1 MARYARTVPAD
12 RHGGEG
18 VVPRGGRALALA
30 TLCTLLFLTFLDNT
44 VVSVALG
51 DVQVSLHAGVTELQ
65 WVVGAYA
72 LTFASIMLACGMIGD
87 ELGRKKVMLAG
98 AGVFCAGSVLCALA
112 PNVQTLIAG
121 RAVMG
126 LGAAASEPGTL
137 SMLRH
142 LYPDAKARSRAIG
155 VWAATSGF
163 ALAAGPVVGGVL
175 VGVWNWRGIF
185 WFNLAFGLAAL
196 IVAAIILPESAD
208 PTAARVDTAGTL
220 LGAGALATLVFAII
234 DAESAGFGSAGVI
247 VLLCLSAVLAAA
259 FVWWE
264 RRARHPL
271 LDLRFLRV
279 PQFTTANIAA
289 FCTYFAT
296 FAIFFFTALYL
307 VEVAGAS
314 GYRLAAV
321 FAPMTILMIVSSVL
335 AGRWTVLA
343 GPRWSITLGCLL
355 LACGLFLTDGYLSP
369 HPDYGP
375 LMVALALAGIGIGT
389 TVVPITSSVLAAVP
403 PERSGMAASAANTS
417 REIGAITGVAVLG
430 SLVISHLRSSLTAQL
445 HHLGIPA
452 QFQALVINAIE
463 TGQIPKNT
471 SAYAGFGQIVQEVIS
486 AAYTAFHN
494 GLHAALYLSAGL
506 ALAAGLLAFI
516 TLPSRPA
523 DAGSFTVPLR
533 QNDRGPSRLL
543 QGELCLYPPPGSG
556 RRTWR

>member
-1 MARYARTVPAD
+1 LASQAEAVSGD
-12 RHGGEG
+12 RHGAGG
-18 VVPRGGRALALA
+18 AAARGGQALALA

-51 DVQVSLHAGVTELQ
+51 DIQTSLHANVADLQ

-142 LYPDAKARSRAIG
+142 LYPDARARSRAIG

-196 IVAAIILPESAD
+196 IVAAVILPESAD

-220 LGAGALATLVFAII
+220 LGAGALATFVFAII
-234 DAESAGFGSAGVI
+234 DSESAGFGSAGVI
-247 VLLCLSAVLAAA
+247 SLLCLSAVMFAA
-259 FVWWE
+259 FGWWE
-264 RRARHPL
+264 RRAPHPL
-271 LDLRFLRV
+271 LDLRYLRV
-279 PQFTTANIAA
+279 PQFTTSNIVA

-307 VEVAGAS
+307 VEVVNVS
-314 GYRLAAV
+314 GYRLALV
-321 FAPMTILMIVSSVL
+321 FLPMTVLMILASVL
-335 AGRWTVLA
+335 AGRWTVAA
-343 GPRWSITLGCLL
+343 GPRWSITVGCLL
-355 LACGLFLTDGYLSP
+355 LACGLFLTDGFLSP
-369 HPDYGP
+369 NPDYGP
-375 LMVALALAGIGIGT
+375 LTLALTVAGIGIGT
-389 TVVPITSSVLAAVP
+389 TVVPITSSVLSAVP
-403 PERSGMAASAANTS
+403 PERSGMAASATNTS
-417 REIGAITGVAVLG
+417 REIGAVTGVAILG
-430 SLVISHLRSSLTAQL
+430 SLVYSQL
-445 HHLGIPA
+445 HASLVEQMNHLGVPA
-452 QFQALVINAIE
+452 AFQGLVVTAIE
-463 TGQIPKNT
+463 TGTIPKNT
-471 SAYAGFGQIVQEVIS
+471 TQYAGFGKLVQEVIG
-486 AAYTAFHN
+486 AAYTAFHD
-494 GLHAALYLSAGL
+494 GLHAALFLSAGL
-506 ALAAGLLAFI
+506 VLAAGLLAFI
-516 TLPSRPA
+516 TLRSGPVGT
-523 DAGSFTVPLR
+523 GS
-533 QNDRGPSRLL
+533 
-543 QGELCLYPPPGSG
+543 
-556 RRTWR
+556 

>member
-1 MARYARTVPAD
+1 
-12 RHGGEG
+12 
-18 VVPRGGRALALA
+18 
-30 TLCTLLFLTFLDNT
+30 
-44 VVSVALG
+44 
-51 DVQVSLHAGVTELQ
+51 
-65 WVVGAYA
+65 
-72 LTFASIMLACGMIGD
+72 
-87 ELGRKKVMLAG
+87 
-98 AGVFCAGSVLCALA
+98 
-112 PNVQTLIAG
+112 
-121 RAVMG
+121 
-126 LGAAASEPGTL
+126 
-137 SMLRH
+137 MLRH

-208 PTAARVDTAGTL
+208 PTAARVNTVGTL
-220 LGAGALATLVFAII
+220 LGAGTLAAFVFAII

-264 RRARHPL
+264 RRA
-271 LDLRFLRV
+271 
-279 PQFTTANIAA
+279 
-289 FCTYFAT
+289 
-296 FAIFFFTALYL
+296 
-307 VEVAGAS
+307 
-314 GYRLAAV
+314 
-321 FAPMTILMIVSSVL
+321 
-335 AGRWTVLA
+335 VLA
-343 GPRWSITLGCLL
+343 GPRWSITVGCLL

-369 HPDYGP
+369 HQDYGP

-417 REIGAITGVAVLG
+417 REIGAVTGVAVLG
-430 SLVISHLRSSLTAQL
+430 SLVISQLRSSLTAQL

-486 AAYTAFHN
+486 AAYTAFHH
-494 GLHAALYLSAGL
+494 GLHVALYLSAGL

-523 DAGSFTVPLR
+523 AGNFTVPPR

-543 QGELCLYPPPGSG
+543 QGALCLYPSPGSG